1 MDKREHMLGKSNTK
15 GSTAMESSS
24 VNLIGGGTK
33 IVGDISSA
41 GDVRID
47 GHLVGNIVISGKFVL
62 GATGVVEGNI
72 TSVNADLSGEVK
84 GLVKVTE
91 MLSLKST
98 AKVNGDIETSKLM
111 IEPGALFTGSC
122 NMGAIVKNLSS
133 TPNNVA
139 AKTA

>member
-1 MDKREHMLGKSNTK
+1 MLGKSSNK
-15 GSTAMESSS
+15 NGAAIDGAS

-33 IVGDISSA
+33 IVGDITSA

-47 GHLVGNIVISGKFVL
+47 GHLLGNIVISGKFVL

-84 GLVKVTE
+84 GVVNVSE

-98 AKVNGDIETSKLM
+98 AKINGDIETSKLM

-122 NMGAIVKNLSS
+122 NMGAKVKNIS
-133 TPNNVA
+133 TANNVT
-139 AKTA
+139 AKSA

>member
-1 MDKREHMLGKSNTK
+1 MLGKSSTK
-15 GSTAMESSS
+15 NGAAMEGAS

-33 IVGDISSA
+33 IVGDITSA

-62 GATGVVEGNI
+62 GATGLVEGNI

-84 GLVKVTE
+84 GIVNVSE

-98 AKVNGDIETSKLM
+98 AKINGDIETSKLM

-122 NMGAIVKNLSS
+122 TMGAKVKNISS
-133 TPNNVA
+133 SNNVA
-139 AKTA
+139 AKSA